1 MDRLKI
7 RGFRW
12 FVVSLVTLAT
22 VINYI
27 DRNALAIMWPAV
39 SQDIGASK
47 DDYANLVVVFTLFY
61 ALGQSAF
68 GKIFD
73 AIGTRMGFVTSIVIW
88 SASIALHAVAR
99 SVGAFAIL
107 RAMLAFSEAG
117 NWPGAV
123 KANAEWFPPQERA
136 LAQGIF
142 NSGASLGAIVSLPL
156 IAWLFTLFGWA
167 ATFAVVGVLGALWVI
182 PWLVI
187 YKAGP
192 AIHPWLTDKER
203 IHILGAE
210 GAGTEP
216 NAQLYAPSMKQLLSH
231 KESWAIILSRLFLDP
246 IWWLFVSWLPIYLA
260 QSFGFDIQQIGAF
273 GWVPYVGAM
282 LGALSGGWLAQII
295 IRSGRSVGFARKATV
310 IFGGLLMLPALLL
323 TGQASEPLAA
333 VLLIAVILFGF
344 QVAIGNIQTL
354 PSDYYHGSSV
364 GLMAGM
370 GGTAAVLSV
379 LVVTKLVPVM
389 TTVSFAPVFIMSAL
403 FVPLS
408 IASLL
413 LLGGKVGKVRK
424 EGGLNIVM
432 QKVKHEEA

>member
-1 MDRLKI
+1 MVDTLKI
-7 RGFRW
+7 KGLRW
-12 FVVSLVTLAT
+12 FIVSLVALAT

-27 DRNALAIMWPAV
+27 DRNALAIMWPEI
-39 SQDIGASK
+39 SGDIGASK

-68 GKIFD
+68 GRIFD
-73 AIGTRMGFVTSIVIW
+73 VIGTRMGFVASIVVW

-99 SVGAFAIL
+99 SIGLFALL
-107 RAMLAFSEAG
+107 RSTLAFSEAG

-123 KANAEWFPPQERA
+123 KANAEWFPPRERA
-136 LAQGIF
+136 FAQGIF

-156 IAWLFTLFGWA
+156 IAWLFTLLGWK
-167 ATFAVVGVLGALWVI
+167 ATFAVVGLLGALWII

-192 AIHPWLTDKER
+192 AIHPWLTESER
-203 IHILGAE
+203 IHILGS
-210 GAGTEP
+210 GTE
-216 NAQLYAPSMKQLLSH
+216 AERAAADQQLYAPSMKQLLSH

-246 IWWLFVSWLPIYLA
+246 IWWLFVSWLPIYLSE
-260 QSFGFDIQQIGAF
+260 SFGFDVQQIGAF

-282 LGALSGGWLAQII
+282 LGALSGGWLAGII

-310 IFGGLLMLPALLL
+310 TFGGALMLPALLL
-323 TGQASEPLAA
+323 TGKASDPLTA

-354 PSDYYHGSSV
+354 ASDYFHGSSV
-364 GLMAGM
+364 GVMAGM

-389 TTVSFAPVFIMSAL
+389 TTTSFAPVFIMGAL

-408 IASLL
+408 IASLI
-413 LLGGKVGKVRK
+413 LLGGKVEKVARK
-424 EGGLNIVM
+424 SEGMFSSTQG
-432 QKVKHEEA
+432 EA

>member
-1 MDRLKI
+1 MSSGDKLKI
-7 RGFRW
+7 RGLRW
-12 FVVSLVTLAT
+12 CIVSLVALAT

-27 DRNALAIMWPAV
+27 DRNALAIMWPEI
-39 SQDIGASK
+39 SKEIGASK

-68 GKIFD
+68 GRIFD
-73 AIGTRMGFVTSIVIW
+73 VIGTRMGFVVSIVIW

-99 SVGAFAIL
+99 SIGAFAVL
-107 RAMLAFSEAG
+107 RSTLAFSEAG

-123 KANAEWFPPQERA
+123 KANAEWFPPRERA
-136 LAQGIF
+136 FAQGIF

-156 IAWLFTLFGWA
+156 IAWLFTLFGWKV
-167 ATFAVVGVLGALWVI
+167 TFAVVGVLGALWII

-203 IHILGAE
+203 IHILGSDTEAE
-210 GAGTEP
+210 AGRDR
-216 NAQLYAPSMKQLLSH
+216 QLYAPSMKQLLSH
-231 KESWAIILSRLFLDP
+231 RQSWAIILSRLFLDP
-246 IWWLFVSWLPIYLA
+246 IWWLFVSWLPIYLS

-282 LGALSGGWLAQII
+282 LGALSGGWLAGAL
-295 IRSGRSVGFARKATV
+295 IRSGRSVGFARKAMV
-310 IFGGLLMLPALLL
+310 MFGGLLMLPALLL
-323 TGQASEPLAA
+323 TGKASDPLTA

-370 GGTAAVLSV
+370 SGTAAVLSV

-389 TTVSFAPVFIMSAL
+389 TTASFAPVFIMSAL

-408 IASLL
+408 VVSLI
-413 LLGGKVGKVRK
+413 LLGGKVEKVARK
-424 EGGLNIVM
+424 SE
-432 QKVKHEEA
+432 

>member
-1 MDRLKI
+1 MI
-7 RGFRW
+7 
-12 FVVSLVTLAT
+12 VSLVTLAT

-27 DRNALAIMWPAV
+27 DRNALAVMWPAI
-39 SQDIGASK
+39 SGDIGASK
-47 DDYANLVVVFTLFY
+47 DDYANLVLVFTFFY
-61 ALGQSAF
+61 AVGQSAF

-73 AIGTRMGFVTSIVIW
+73 VIGTRMGFVASIIIW

-99 SVGAFAIL
+99 SIGVFAIL
-107 RAMLAFSEAG
+107 RATLAFSEAG

-123 KANAEWFPPQERA
+123 KANAEWFPPRERA
-136 LAQGIF
+136 FAQGIF

-156 IAWLFTLFGWA
+156 IAWLFTLFGWQ
-167 ATFAVVGVLGALWVI
+167 ATFVVVGVLGALWVI

-192 AIHPWLTDKER
+192 AIHPWLTDQER
-203 IHILGAE
+203 IHILGSNTNVD
-210 GAGTEP
+210 GAGR
-216 NAQLYAPSMKQLLSH
+216 QLYAPSMKQLLSH
-231 KESWAIILSRLFLDP
+231 KQSWAIILSRLFLDP
-246 IWWLFVSWLPIYLA
+246 IWWLFVSWLPIYLSE
-260 QSFGFDIQQIGAF
+260 SFGFDIQQIGAF

-282 LGALSGGWLAQII
+282 LGALSGGWFAGLI
-295 IRSGRSVGFARKATV
+295 IRSGRSVGFARKAMV
-310 IFGGLLMLPALLL
+310 IFGGMLMVPALLL
-323 TGQASEPLAA
+323 TGKASDPLTA

-370 GGTAAVLSV
+370 SGTAAVLSV

-403 FVPLS
+403 FVPFS
-408 IASLL
+408 IASLM
-413 LLGGKVGKVRK
+413 LLGGKVEKVARK
-424 EGGLNIVM
+424 SE
-432 QKVKHEEA
+432 

>member
-1 MDRLKI
+1 MVHTLKI
-7 RGFRW
+7 RGLRW
-12 FVVSLVTLAT
+12 FIVSLVALAT

-27 DRNALAIMWPAV
+27 DRNALAIMWPQISA
-39 SQDIGASK
+39 DIGASK
-47 DDYANLVVVFTLFY
+47 DDYANLVVVFTVFY
-61 ALGQSAF
+61 ALGQSTF

-73 AIGTRMGFVTSIVIW
+73 VIGTRMGFVASIVIW
-88 SASIALHAVAR
+88 SASIALHAAVR
-99 SVGAFAIL
+99 SVGAFAVL
-107 RAMLAFSEAG
+107 RSTLAFSEAG

-123 KANAEWFPPQERA
+123 KANAEWFPPRERA
-136 LAQGIF
+136 FAQGIF

-156 IAWLFTLFGWA
+156 IAWLFTLFGWKV
-167 ATFAVVGVLGALWVI
+167 TFVVVGVLGALWVI

-192 AIHPWLTDKER
+192 AIHPWLTDRER
-203 IHILGAE
+203 IHILGSGTQVE
-210 GAGTEP
+210 GAG
-216 NAQLYAPSMKQLLSH
+216 ADGQFYAPNMKQLLSH
-231 KESWAIILSRLFLDP
+231 KQSWAIILSRLFLDP

-260 QSFGFDIQQIGAF
+260 ESFGFDIQQIGAF

-282 LGALSGGWLAQII
+282 LGALSGGWFAGII
-295 IRSGRSVGFARKATV
+295 IRSGRSVDFARKAMV
-310 IFGGLLMLPALLL
+310 IFGGLLMLPALLATARASDPL
-323 TGQASEPLAA
+323 TA

-354 PSDYYHGSSV
+354 ASDYYHGSSV

-389 TTVSFAPVFIMSAL
+389 TTDSFAPVFIMSAL

-408 IASLL
+408 IASLIL
-413 LLGGKVGKVRK
+413 FGGKVEKVSR
-424 EGGLNIVM
+424 
-432 QKVKHEEA
+432 